1 MGQNFHTSL
10 RSGPGGAD
18 PHSPYGQPD
27 GRISVVSFTT
37 PLKVRSKKRSLTF
50 FEEAYFWRVSSPYHP
65 PSGNSD
71 VQSKEL
77 K

>member
-1 MGQNFHTSL
+1 MSPIQVWFFDPKIRFYALLVGQNFHICL

-18 PHSPYGQPD
+18 PHPPNGQPD

-50 FEEAYFWRVSSPYHP
+50 FEEAYF
-65 PSGNSD
+65 
-71 VQSKEL
+71 
-77 K
+77 